1 MFWATVAAAAVV
13 LWYACLTRRSVK
25 NTWTANQA
33 GLLKQIL
40 EEHAELAEDRKAV
53 KNWWREDPA
62 TAITRYE
69 TELKRLQKDGSAE
82 ELSMHESR
90 RRVSQYFL
98 RLRALCEMEMIDPKL
113 VAATLGDEA
122 VQVFL
127 LYIDPLDEIVRKVDD
142 KAHKLAERQYFQ
154 RYLRRFFPQTA
165 QQDPWG
171 FRSSSGK

>member
-1 MFWATVAAAAVV
+1 MNHQTLWCLSPATFPTLWSWPPSDLPMFWATVAAAAVV

-69 TELKRLQKDGSAE
+69 TELKRLQK
-82 ELSMHESR
+82 
-90 RRVSQYFL
+90 
-98 RLRALCEMEMIDPKL
+98 
-113 VAATLGDEA
+113 
-122 VQVFL
+122 
-127 LYIDPLDEIVRKVDD
+127 
-142 KAHKLAERQYFQ
+142 
-154 RYLRRFFPQTA
+154 
-165 QQDPWG
+165 
-171 FRSSSGK
+171 